1 MKKLHKILI
10 ALLISIFII
19 SLGANFWHFG
29 NEELKKREQGAF
41 NQGVVYTFQKASE
54 VGEVS
59 LKTEQGQITL
69 TIKQ

>member
-1 MKKLHKILI
+1 MKKLTKAII
-10 ALLISIFII
+10 ISIFII
-19 SLGANFWHFG
+19 SLGANCWYFG
-29 NEELKKREQGAF
+29 NEELKKREQKAF

-69 TIKQ
+69 IIKK